1 MPTIPIPMR
10 ALLLLE
16 CVAVA
21 TSLRVARAAPCVT
34 QTSSRIT
41 LRMGPPPPPDP
52 TDRGIITR
60 IGRTWDDVLDYLTNM
75 GGYTGFSEE
84 QLKSGGAK
92 QVEQNLADRT
102 PLDDFGQ
109 PREYTDSRVRC
120 RQRVPCMTTV
130 CLREC
135 ATAARADDRRVRRGA
150 YCVPN
155 PGPRDRRDSLRPA
168 RPQLPDMSA
177 LRGHS
182 LTRAHAHGEAE
193 GCLTPFGGLW
203 Q

>member
-1 MPTIPIPMR
+1 MSGMR
-10 ALLLLE
+10 ALLFLE
-16 CVAVA
+16 CVAAA
-21 TSLRVARAAPCVT
+21 TSLRVARAAPCVM

-52 TDRGIITR
+52 TDGGIITR

-109 PREYTDSRVRC
+109 PREYTDSRVRY
-120 RQRVPCMTTV
+120 RQCAPLMTTTPPRMRHRRARRRPTYSWWRL
-130 CLREC
+130 LRS
-135 ATAARADDRRVRRGA
+135 
-150 YCVPN
+150 P
-155 PGPRDRRDSLRPA
+155 SW
-168 RPQLPDMSA
+168 S
-177 LRGHS
+177 S
-182 LTRAHAHGEAE
+182 
-193 GCLTPFGGLW
+193 
-203 Q
+203 